1 MDLRRRAALPLLSL
15 ALTALLLGL
24 SPFCCFSAGQE
35 ALSSEEQEAPS
46 SKGQETLSSVEQ
58 REEESSA
65 GEGESRAL
73 SSGERGEEERP
84 QAGESGTSENGG
96 EREYRVGILQLI
108 QHPALDRA
116 NEGFVQALSDSGL
129 RFRIDQ
135 QNASGD
141 QSACQTISDKFV
153 GDRDDLIYAI
163 ATPAAQ
169 AAAAATTEIPI
180 VLSAVT
186 DPAASGLVQSNEHP
200 GGNVT
205 GTSDLTPVEKQME
218 LLKKLFPETKTVGIL
233 SSSSEANSAIQVELA
248 EKSCAELGL
257 ETKSFSVSS
266 SNEIQTVTESMIG
279 KIDVLYV
286 PTDNMISAGIA
297 TVAAVTTDHGI
308 PIIVGEEG
316 ELVGGG
322 LATYGV
328 DYYELGYLA
337 GQQAISILK
346 DGKKPGDIPI
356 EQLPEEKLKLK
367 INQDQ
372 AKLLGLSI
380 DDELHVTKLSEQ
392 RSGNGFLAS
401 LLGAAAQG
409 LIWSLMVLGVY
420 ITFRI
425 LNIADMTTDG
435 SFTLGGCVCAMLMLS
450 GVDPTIA
457 LLLGAL
463 SGGLAGAVTGIL
475 HTFFGIPAILAGI
488 LTQISLWSI
497 NLRIM
502 ANKSNQSVNRIASD
516 ISFFAGRFGLT
527 QSEATLVVGL
537 LAAILAVLL
546 LYWFFG
552 TEIGSSLRATGNN
565 EDMIRALGVNT
576 NSVKLLGLVIANLFV
591 GLSGALVAQSTKY
604 ADVNMGTG
612 AIVIGLAA
620 IVIGEVLFRKA
631 RNFGLKL
638 GCSVLGCIIYF
649 MIRALVLRLGM
660 RANDMKL
667 LSALIVG
674 LALCVPVA
682 LSKWREKKSY
692 REYSAEDEE
701 EAEGVGENA

>member
-24 SPFCCFSAGQE
+24 SPFCGFSAGQE
-35 ALSSEEQEAPS
+35 ALSSAEQEALS
-46 SKGQETLSSVEQ
+46 SKGQETLSSEEQ
-58 REEESSA
+58 REEKSSA
-65 GEGESRAL
+65 GEESGAL

-84 QAGESGTSENGG
+84 QGGESGASGNVG

-129 RFRIDQ
+129 RFHIDQ

-297 TVAAVTTDHGI
+297 TVAAVTT
-308 PIIVGEEG
+308 
-316 ELVGGG
+316 
-322 LATYGV
+322 
-328 DYYELGYLA
+328 
-337 GQQAISILK
+337 ISR
-346 DGKKPGDIPI
+346 D
-356 EQLPEEKLKLK
+356 
-367 INQDQ
+367 
-372 AKLLGLSI
+372 SR
-380 DDELHVTKLSEQ
+380 
-392 RSGNGFLAS
+392 RSPS
-401 LLGAAAQG
+401 
-409 LIWSLMVLGVY
+409 
-420 ITFRI
+420 
-425 LNIADMTTDG
+425 
-435 SFTLGGCVCAMLMLS
+435 
-450 GVDPTIA
+450 
-457 LLLGAL
+457 
-463 SGGLAGAVTGIL
+463 
-475 HTFFGIPAILAGI
+475 
-488 LTQISLWSI
+488 
-497 NLRIM
+497 
-502 ANKSNQSVNRIASD
+502 
-516 ISFFAGRFGLT
+516 
-527 QSEATLVVGL
+527 
-537 LAAILAVLL
+537 
-546 LYWFFG
+546 
-552 TEIGSSLRATGNN
+552 
-565 EDMIRALGVNT
+565 
-576 NSVKLLGLVIANLFV
+576 
-591 GLSGALVAQSTKY
+591 
-604 ADVNMGTG
+604 
-612 AIVIGLAA
+612 
-620 IVIGEVLFRKA
+620 
-631 RNFGLKL
+631 
-638 GCSVLGCIIYF
+638 
-649 MIRALVLRLGM
+649 
-660 RANDMKL
+660 
-667 LSALIVG
+667 
-674 LALCVPVA
+674 
-682 LSKWREKKSY
+682 
-692 REYSAEDEE
+692 
-701 EAEGVGENA
+701 